1 MTQPHEPSNMTANDI
16 DPAQFDL
23 TRTQAV
29 VLVIDLVESVRLMQ
43 LNETGVIARW
53 RGLVRQASKTII
65 PSHRGRLVKS
75 LGDGLMVEFDS
86 ASQAVD
92 AALALH
98 RALEADNP
106 GTAPDQAMYL
116 RAGLHATHVY
126 TDDIDIYGAGV
137 NLAARLAT
145 LAGPGETIV
154 SATVRDALTDGL
166 DVEIEDLGECTLRN
180 VTQPT
185 RAYRVGAVGAHPIVA
200 SRKDYSVPFQP
211 TIAVIPFRLRSKNQE
226 HFDVGELIAD
236 GVIAHLSRARHLR
249 VISRLSTT
257 AFRGRDASV
266 SEVEACLGAT
276 YVLNGSY
283 SGSGTRMVIS
293 WELADARDHLVI
305 TASRLTVQV
314 VDLLEPD
321 CEIAHAIASNVHDAI
336 FRLEVKRV
344 QAQPVPT
351 LESYAL
357 LLGGIQ
363 LLHRS
368 SKRDF
373 ELSFDLLSHLSDR
386 HRDSIEPRIW
396 LAKWYALRAV
406 QGLTSNRLDDAKA
419 ALACTSYALDRD
431 PNNSFALAME
441 GFVHCHLSRNYEAA
455 SARLTESVEQNPS
468 ETFGHLFGGVIHGL
482 KGDFSAGL
490 SSFDLAASTS
500 PLDPARYLLD
510 SIGSYLYLGA
520 GRHQQAIAIARRSLR
535 QNRHHAHTW
544 RILTIAQVES
554 GDVESARESMQN
566 LLKIQPGLTVKSYL
580 ADGKI
585 DDQTRR
591 RFAQAMQAAGLPTR

>member
-1 MTQPHEPSNMTANDI
+1 MTANDAN
-16 DPAQFDL
+16 PAQFDL
-23 TRTQAV
+23 PRTQAV

-43 LNETGVIARW
+43 LNEIGVITRW
-53 RGLVRQASKTII
+53 RGLVHHASATII
-65 PSHRGRLVKS
+65 PSHKGRLVKS

-86 ASQAVD
+86 ASHAVD
-92 AALALH
+92 AALTLHKALD
-98 RALEADNP
+98 ETNTGVP
-106 GTAPDQAMYL
+106 SDQAMYL

-154 SATVRDALTDGL
+154 SSTVRDALIDGL

-180 VTQPT
+180 VAQPT
-185 RAYRVGAVGAHPIVA
+185 RAYRVGAAGAQPIVA
-200 SRKDYSVPFQP
+200 ARKDYAVPFQP
-211 TIAVIPFRLRSKNQE
+211 TIAVIPFLLRSRNPE

-257 AFRGRDASV
+257 AFRGRAPSV
-266 SEVEACLGAT
+266 GEVEAYLGAT
-276 YVLNGSY
+276 YVLSGSY
-283 SGSGTRMVIS
+283 SSSGSALVIS
-293 WELADARDHLVI
+293 WELADARDHLVV
-305 TASRLTVQV
+305 TADRLTVRV
-314 VDLLEPD
+314 SDLLEPD
-321 CEIAHAIASNVHDAI
+321 CEIAHAIASSVHDAI
-336 FRLEVKRV
+336 FRLEVKKV
-344 QAQPVPT
+344 QGQPVPT
-351 LESYAL
+351 LESYTL

-373 ELSFDLLSHLSDR
+373 ELSFTLLSHLADTYR
-386 HRDSIEPRIW
+386 NSIEPRIW

-406 QGLTSNRLDDAKA
+406 QGLASSRQDDAKA
-419 ALACTSYALDRD
+419 ALACTSYALERD
-431 PNNSFALAME
+431 PGNSFALAME

-455 SARLTESVEQNPS
+455 SARLSESVEQNPS

-482 KGDFSAGL
+482 KGDFAAGL
-490 SSFDLAASTS
+490 RSFELAASTS

-510 SIGSYLYLGA
+510 SIGSYLHTGA
-520 GRHQQAIAIARRSLR
+520 GEHELAIALARRSLR

-554 GDVESARESMQN
+554 GDLQSARESMRN

-580 ADGKI
+580 ADGRVE
-585 DDQTRR
+585 DQTRQ
-591 RFAQAMQAAGLPTR
+591 RFAQAMQAAGLPAT